1 MVQEKLKRNIKSIS
15 FIIVFSCSMVTVGK
29 NTKKTKQKKNSKKYS
44 SLGTS
49 IQKCMRKNLGAHI
62 HLVF

>member
-29 NTKKTKQKKNSKKYS
+29 NTKKTKQKKK
-44 SLGTS
+44 
-49 IQKCMRKNLGAHI
+49 
-62 HLVF
+62 